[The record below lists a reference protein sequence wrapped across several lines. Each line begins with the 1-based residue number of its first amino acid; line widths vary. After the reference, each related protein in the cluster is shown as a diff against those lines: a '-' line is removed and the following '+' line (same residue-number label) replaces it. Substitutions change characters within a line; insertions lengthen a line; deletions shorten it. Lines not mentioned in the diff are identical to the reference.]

1 MGERV
6 IFDCHVNSNPPAKV
20 TWFKNQKLIHE
31 SNKYVFESLES
42 LYHRLYI
49 NVSIH
54 GLLLFLL
61 EFFLLIQSRFIPLK
75 NLTTSD
81 FTDYQCSAE
90 NMLGKSYSKI
100 ELVELPSEKVPIT
113 TEIILSPSTTLK
125 FDETSVSNSPLI
137 TYSSSS
143 ETNKNYDKIL
153 QETVVEIP
161 FASTESDL
169 NTKSNTEF
177 IIMDHANP
185 HHDGKST

>member
-1 MGERV
+1 MAS
-6 IFDCHVNSNPPAKV
+6 F
-20 TWFKNQKLIHE
+20 
-31 SNKYVFESLES
+31 
-42 LYHRLYI
+42 
-49 NVSIH
+49 
-54 GLLLFLL
+54 
-61 EFFLLIQSRFIPLK
+61 FFLNFCFLNLITFYSLK

-113 TEIILSPSTTLK
+113 TEIFSSLSTTLK
-125 FDETSVSNSPLI
+125 VDETSVSNSPLI

-169 NTKSNTEF
+169 NTKLNNEF
-177 IIMDHANP
+177 IIMDQVNP
-185 HHDGKST
+185 HHDGKFI